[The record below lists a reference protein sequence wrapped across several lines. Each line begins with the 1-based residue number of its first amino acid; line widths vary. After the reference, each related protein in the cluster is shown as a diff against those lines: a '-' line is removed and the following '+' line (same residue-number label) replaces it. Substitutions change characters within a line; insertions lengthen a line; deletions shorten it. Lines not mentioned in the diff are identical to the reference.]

1 MSEPH
6 RTRKPGTP
14 TSIHRRPVIPTQPA
28 GRLRLHPTTTTAQ
41 NRQSRLGLLA
51 FVQLHQSHYLLY
63 ARTRLDETLA
73 RAAVAAALDTVARQ
87 WDRYLRCAQPA
98 ADAWRQLTVEID
110 ARSRRTEGS
119 DPALTRLYHSL
130 PHDTA
135 DAAVL
140 RWQVRLTPTAIAD
153 LMGIDLPAVA
163 VLLLAAQRH
172 LPAMTLEQLEDHTPL
187 L

>member
-1 MSEPH
+1 MSETH

-14 TSIHRRPVIPTQPA
+14 TSIHRHPVIPAQPA
-28 GRLRLHPTTTTAQ
+28 SCLRFHPATAAAQ

-63 ARTRLDETLA
+63 ARTRLDETVA
-73 RAAVAAALDTVARQ
+73 RAAVAAALDTVAHQ
-87 WDRYLRCAQPA
+87 WDRYLQCARPA
-98 ADAWRQLTVEID
+98 ADAWRQLSVEID
-110 ARSRRTEGS
+110 ARSRGAESST
-119 DPALTRLYHSL
+119 PALARLYRSL

-140 RWQVRLTPTAIAD
+140 CWQVRLTSAAIAD
-153 LMGIDLPAVA
+153 LMGIDLASVA

-172 LPAMTLEQLEDHTPL
+172 LPAMTLEHLEDRTPL

>member
-1 MSEPH
+1 MSETH
-6 RTRKPGTP
+6 HTWKPGTP
-14 TSIHRRPVIPTQPA
+14 TSSHRRPVIPAQPA
-28 GRLRLHPTTTTAQ
+28 SRLRFHPTAAAAQ
-41 NRQSRLGLLA
+41 NRQSQLGLLA

-63 ARTRLDETLA
+63 ARTRLDETVA
-73 RAAVAAALDTVARQ
+73 RAAVAAALNAVARQ
-87 WDRYLRCAQPA
+87 WDSYLQCARPA
-98 ADAWRQLTVEID
+98 ADAWRQLSVEID
-110 ARSRRTEGS
+110 ARSRGTDS
-119 DPALTRLYHSL
+119 SAPVLARLYHSL

-140 RWQVRLTPTAIAD
+140 RWQVRLTPAAIAD
-153 LMGIDLPAVA
+153 LMGIDLASVA